1 MGSKWKKLRGVIAV
15 SVLLGT
21 TGIASSASAAVPK
34 VGPARKITAT
44 IKSGQGLTL
53 LVVSG
58 TGRTLASQK
67 LTKSTQ
73 KVSVST
79 PAVSKTTGITIQFVN
94 STGEY
99 FGPAV
104 LNWKGSKSSSAK
116 TVYSRLKN
124 SSAKTIGLGTLSI
137 KKVGAAKKQGYA
149 IASKKLTVTSTS
161 SADATDALKGRPL
174 GVGSYGKTGK
184 TSASSVRSSALV
196 SNNPPGPPAPP
207 IPEGPVAADAET
219 LGGDKDKDGVINA
232 FDVDDDG
239 DAKLDAA
246 DSDTPTPQVSAD
258 DGTKDCGA
266 IRWNI
271 FTNYKATAGNYADTI
286 NAYASGSRE
295 ATREKIASTI
305 TNSMTMVFQ
314 PITQVCG
321 SAVVD
326 TAIKGNNVSYAPA
339 DYELLKGKCSTGDY
353 QWSIGAGTMCG
364 FGGSGG
370 SYPFSRPVTF
380 TGNDLPSGQDTFT
393 MKVKTADGKSYEF
406 TSSPGFVF
414 VTHPMILSHDAG
426 AGAQSVDYNTQNIAP
441 IAVSSSSQLTLKIL
455 RPQRLAFDGEAA
467 DFYDLGGYRYTADIP
482 NNVNNG
488 PGGPGKCD
496 ASTTT
501 DTALTSD
508 QPINKTAPP
517 TMTLTWNIGKCF
529 ADRKV
534 TWGAGKLTV
543 DIQVEPTGPGG
554 NSAQKLFLQLS

>member
-1 MGSKWKKLRGVIAV
+1 MRSKWKKLRGLVAV
-15 SVLLGT
+15 SVIIGSM
-21 TGIASSASAAVPK
+21 GVASTASAAVPK
-34 VGPARKITAT
+34 VGPARKITTT
-44 IKSGQGLTL
+44 IKGGSGLTL

-58 TGRTLASQK
+58 TGRTLASKK

-73 KVSVST
+73 SVSIST
-79 PAVSKTTGITIQFVN
+79 PQVSKTTGITVQFVN

-104 LNWKGSKSSSAK
+104 LSWKGTKSSKAS

-124 SSAKTIGLGTLSI
+124 TSAKTIALGTLTV
-137 KKVGAAKKQGYA
+137 KKVGAAKVQGYA
-149 IASKKLTVTSTS
+149 IASAKSKLVNTAGDSSTLAS
-161 SADATDALKGRPL
+161 NGRPL

-184 TSASSVRSSALV
+184 TSASSVSASSLPSV
-196 SNNPPGPPAPP
+196 NPSNPS
-207 IPEGPVAADAET
+207 IPEGPVAADADT
-219 LGGDKDKDGVINA
+219 LGGDKDKDGVLNA

-239 DAKLDAA
+239 DTKLDAA
-246 DSDTPTPQVSAD
+246 DADTPTPQVSAD

-271 FTNYKATAGNYADTI
+271 FTNYKATGGNYVDTI

-305 TNSMTMVFQ
+305 TNTMTMVFQ

-321 SAVVD
+321 SAVTD
-326 TAIKGNNVSYAPA
+326 TAIKGNNVSYAPSE
-339 DYELLKGKCSTGDY
+339 YQLVKGTCSTGDY

-364 FGGSGG
+364 NGGSNG
-370 SYPFSRPVTF
+370 SYSFNKPVTF
-380 TGNDLPSGQDTFT
+380 TGNDLPSGQDTFS

-414 VTHPMILSHDAG
+414 VTHPMVMSYDTG
-426 AGAQSVDYNTQNIAP
+426 AGAVRVDYNAQNIAP
-441 IAVSSSSQLTLKIL
+441 IAITSSTVLTLKLL

-467 DFYDLGGYRYTADIP
+467 EFYDLGGYRYTADIP

-488 PGGPGKCD
+488 QGGPGKCD
-496 ASTTT
+496 ASMTT
-501 DTALTSD
+501 DTAMTAD
-508 QPINKTAPP
+508 QPINKTTPP
-517 TMTLTWNIGKCF
+517 SMTLTWNIRQCF
-529 ADRKV
+529 TARNV
-534 TWGAGKLTV
+534 NWGTGSLTV

-554 NSAQKLFLQLS
+554 NSAQKLFLTLS